1 MKIKGLLLLLITVA
15 ATAIHFTL
23 EPPPGTVTITGTII
37 RINNKLQV
45 ADMSEMKSLALPN
58 DARSFIPDSTG
69 HFTVSFKLDKPNY
82 FRIGRNILY
91 LSPGDNLKVALDYSY
106 PDKAFI
112 TGTGAE
118 ANNYLRATPFPHGGS
133 FLNAGRYIKKT
144 TQLTIDTIMAIARA
158 REQELAKV
166 QNVSAKFREYEQ
178 ARVKADII
186 NSVIDMRTYY
196 PMMTKMKSDS
206 VAAFQAAFKKQ
217 IAPMIVEYGKDFIN
231 PDYLK
236 LEVYAGIVEDLLN
249 AGDNSPAATQV
260 RNWLKASEVAY
271 KIQHLGSKAEVI
283 AQKPQVDAIN
293 SPVYRAVVQDTY
305 NNLVKFGNG
314 DKAIDFTAM
323 TADGKKIKLSDL
335 QGKIIFVD
343 IWATWC
349 GPCIAELPYLEKL
362 KEKYKDNK
370 DLVFVSLSIDD
381 NRADWKAKL
390 KSMNAEGIQCIAD
403 RSSLNDY
410 SVIDIPRT
418 IVINKDFRITA
429 MKGNLPSA
437 KQTAK
442 LLDDMLAGAVK

>member
-1 MKIKGLLLLLITVA
+1 MKNKGLLLLLFIAA
-15 ATAIHFTL
+15 ATAIHFTMA
-23 EPPPGTVTITGTII
+23 PPPATVTITGSII
-37 RINNKLQV
+37 HINNKMQV
-45 ADMSEMKSLALPN
+45 ADMSEMKSLVLPN
-58 DARSFIPDSTG
+58 DARTFIPDSAG
-69 HFTVSFKLDKPNY
+69 NFSVSFKLDKPNY

-91 LSPGDNLKVALDYSY
+91 LSPGDNLKVALDYND
-106 PDKAFI
+106 PLKAVI
-112 TGTGAE
+112 TGVGAD

-144 TQLTIDTIMAIARA
+144 TQLTIDTILAIGSA

-166 QNVSAKFREYEQ
+166 QNVSTKFREYEQ
-178 ARVKADII
+178 ARIKADIV
-186 NSVIDMRTYY
+186 NSIGSMAVYY
-196 PMMTKMKSDS
+196 PMMRKMNRDS
-206 VAAFQAAFKKQ
+206 VPIFQAEFKKQ
-217 IAPMIVEYGKDFIN
+217 AEPMMTQYGKGFIN

-236 LEVYAGIVEDLLN
+236 LEVYASVVDDLMDKN
-249 AGDNSPAATQV
+249 DKSAAATQI
-260 RNWLKASEVAY
+260 RDWLKASEIAY
-271 KIQHLGSKAEVI
+271 QIQHMGSKAEVI
-283 AQKPQVDAIN
+283 AKKGDVDDLVN
-293 SPVYRAVVQDTY
+293 PGYRAAVQDTY

-314 DKAIDFTAM
+314 DKAVDFAAM
-323 TADGKKIKLSDL
+323 TADGRKIKLSDL

-381 NRADWKAKL
+381 NRAAWKEKL
-390 KSMNAEGIQCIAD
+390 KSMNADGIQCITD

-418 IVINKDFRITA
+418 IVINKDFKITA

-437 KQTAK
+437 KQTGK
-442 LLDDMLAGAVK
+442 LLDDMLAGVVK